1 MPRIISVLLL
11 ALLPAQLLLAQSPP
25 DAGTFDRTFSRA
37 LEMQNAGDYVG
48 AIETYK
54 AALTIDPKRVDALS
68 NLGAAYVHLGQ
79 FEDAIAQYTTALAI
93 DPANATVRMNLALAY
108 YKSARPNEAVS
119 ALKAVVATAPETR
132 QAYLILA
139 DCYLQT
145 GRPQEAVAL
154 LKPRAAMFEGD
165 LGFAYVLGTAL
176 LQTNDERGGQ
186 VYIDQIFKAGDSA
199 EAHLLMGVAYLNQ
212 FDYASAK
219 SELERAL
226 QLNSTLPAANSAHG
240 RALLGLGDQPA
251 AERAFRRELTVNIND
266 FEANLMLG
274 SMRRANQD
282 FDDALIYLNRA

>member
-37 LEMQNAGDYVG
+37 LEM
-48 AIETYK
+48 
-54 AALTIDPKRVDALS
+54 
-68 NLGAAYVHLGQ
+68 
-79 FEDAIAQYTTALAI
+79 
-93 DPANATVRMNLALAY
+93 
-108 YKSARPNEAVS
+108 
-119 ALKAVVATAPETR
+119 
-132 QAYLILA
+132 
-139 DCYLQT
+139 
-145 GRPQEAVAL
+145 QEAVAL

-266 FEANLMLG
+266 FE
-274 SMRRANQD
+274 
-282 FDDALIYLNRA
+282 